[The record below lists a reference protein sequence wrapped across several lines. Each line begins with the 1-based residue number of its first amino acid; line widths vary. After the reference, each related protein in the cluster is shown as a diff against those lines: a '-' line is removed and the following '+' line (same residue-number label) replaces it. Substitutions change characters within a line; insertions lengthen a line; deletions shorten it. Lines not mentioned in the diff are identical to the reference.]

1 MWNGKFT
8 SKQIF
13 EITSL
18 KINTL
23 HYYIKAGIITPD
35 VEESAGTGT
44 SRYFSSINLMEASI
58 LIRLIRFGIPKR
70 TISIFFQSIKKERD
84 FLNPQK
90 ILKAKGNIF
99 LYFLTDAENSKLYH
113 VFYSTV
119 TIDFKPL
126 DFNDYSLCSIAI
138 VLNLTT
144 IALV

>member
-1 MWNGKFT
+1 
-8 SKQIF
+8 
-13 EITSL
+13 
-18 KINTL
+18 
-23 HYYIKAGIITPD
+23 
-35 VEESAGTGT
+35 
-44 SRYFSSINLMEASI
+44 MEASI

-144 IALV
+144 IALVLKQKLTVSST